1 MRELATTGPDAAAAS
16 GCVGALTGVGN
27 GAAAARGCTAVATWL
42 IGARFSGLVGAADAG
57 EGESF
62 SAARGLAGTSAARG
76 VNASELSRT
85 EADRM
90 SGRGIDCRV
99 GGVTAGATINAVAV
113 IAAMPAL
120 NKGLAVR
127 SISLLCVLL

>member
-1 MRELATTGPDAAAAS
+1 MPLVRELATTGPDAAAAS

-62 SAARGLAGTSAARG
+62 SAAR
-76 VNASELSRT
+76 
-85 EADRM
+85 
-90 SGRGIDCRV
+90 
-99 GGVTAGATINAVAV
+99 
-113 IAAMPAL
+113 
-120 NKGLAVR
+120 
-127 SISLLCVLL
+127 